1 MIKEEKKKIYFSPS
15 KQEKLFFYKKKFNYF
30 IELYEK
36 KLLPNRIILNGQA
49 GIGKCTFAYHL
60 INYLLSEQIT
70 NSEYLKNF
78 SLDTDGKN
86 YKLISLKIT

>member
-36 KLLPNRIILNGQA
+36 KLLQNRIILNGQA
-49 GIGKCTFAYHL
+49 GIGKCTFAYHF
-60 INYLLSEQIT
+60 INFVLSKHEN
-70 NSEYLKNF
+70 NSYDIENF
-78 SLDTDGKN
+78 
-86 YKLISLKIT
+86 KIKHLN